1 MVIFDII
8 KFIRSGDY
16 MERWFIKNKSDPG
29 IEYKKLGINN
39 VIYKI
44 LLNREI
50 NTEEEIKSF
59 LEPKL
64 SNLNSPI
71 LLKDMVKA
79 SNLILSHLAKKN
91 KIRIIGDYDVDGVT
105 STYILYSG
113 LHRIGANV
121 SYDIPHRVEDGYG
134 INNNLIDRAYDDGVN
149 LIITCDNGI
158 AARDA
163 VLYAKSNGI
172 DIVITDHHEVPKIV
186 ENSIE
191 KELIP
196 DANAV
201 IDPKQNSCSYPFVEI
216 CGAVVAFKLIEY
228 LYLIKGVDKEEFYEN
243 FLPFAALA
251 TVCDVMP
258 LRNENRIIVSQ
269 GLKYLRETKHLGLNA
284 LIEAS
289 DIKKNE
295 IDVYHLGFILG
306 PTINSSGRLESAK
319 YALELLLEKDYS
331 VALEKAKK
339 LRELNYERQ
348 ELTLKAFNV
357 IDEKINSENLLD
369 KHKVLIV
376 YEEGLNESILGIVA
390 GKIKEKYYRPTLVLS
405 DSKNLIKG
413 SGRSIEEYNMFREFS
428 KSKEFLTSFG
438 GHKMAC
444 GLALPLENLEDFIKD
459 VDEKKNLT
467 QEDLIRKI
475 YIDGN
480 LKLKYISM
488 NLVKE
493 IENLAPFG
501 NGNSA
506 PKFGAKNLKINSLNI
521 LGKNKNFLKMTLSQD
536 NISYTATLFEDS
548 EIFLINL
555 AKYYEREEIMEL
567 LQGRPSNIFI
577 DIIFN
582 LELNKF
588 NGNISIQLKIK
599 NYRIT
604 GEKNVNRWFN

>member
-1 MVIFDII
+1 
-8 KFIRSGDY
+8 
-16 MERWFIKNKSDPG
+16 MERWFKKNKSDPG

-105 STYILYSG
+105 STYILYTG
-113 LHRIGANV
+113 LNRIGANV

-134 INNNLIDRAYDDGVN
+134 INNNLIDKAYDDGVN

-158 AARDA
+158 AASDA
-163 VLYAKSNGI
+163 VLYAKSKGI
-172 DIVITDHHEVPKIV
+172 NIVITDHHEVPKIV
-186 ENSIE
+186 ENNIE

-201 IDPKQNSCSYPFVEI
+201 IDPKQSSCSYPFEDI

-228 LYLIKGVDKEEFYEN
+228 LFLIKGVDKEEFYEN
-243 FLPFAALA
+243 FLSFAALG

-258 LRNENRIIVSQ
+258 LINENRIIVSY

-289 DIKKNE
+289 DVKKND

-319 YALELLLEKDYS
+319 YALDLLLEKDYN

-348 ELTLKAFNV
+348 ELTIKAFNV

-376 YEEGLNESILGIVA
+376 YVEGLNESILGIVA

-405 DSKNLIKG
+405 DSRDLIKG
-413 SGRSIEEYNMFREFS
+413 SGRSIEEYNMFKEFS
-428 KSKEFLTSFG
+428 KCKEYLTSFG

-459 VDEKKNLT
+459 VDEKENLT
-467 QEDLIRKI
+467 EEDLIRKI

-488 NLVKE
+488 NLLKE

-521 LGKNKNFLKMTLSQD
+521 LGKNKNFLKMNLSQD

-548 EIFLINL
+548 EIFLNNL
-555 AKYYEREEIMEL
+555 AKYYEREEIMAL

-604 GEKNVNRWFN
+604 GDKNVNR

>member
-1 MVIFDII
+1 
-8 KFIRSGDY
+8 

-29 IEYKKLGINN
+29 IEYQKLGINN

-44 LLNREI
+44 LINREI

-71 LLKDMVKA
+71 LLKDMVKS
-79 SNLILSHLAKKN
+79 SNLILSHISKKN
-91 KIRIIGDYDVDGVT
+91 AIRIIGDYDVDGVT

-113 LHRIGANV
+113 LKRIGANI

-134 INNNLIDRAYDDGVN
+134 INNNLIDRAVEDKIN

-158 AARDA
+158 AASD
-163 VLYAKSNGI
+163 VVSYARSKGI

-186 ENSIE
+186 ESDEE
-191 KELIP
+191 KEEIP
-196 DANAV
+196 EANAV
-201 IDPKQNSCSYPFVEI
+201 IDPKQRACSYPFIDI

-228 LYLIKGVDKEEFYEN
+228 LFLIKGVDKEEFFEK
-243 FLPFAALA
+243 FLPFAAIA

-258 LRNENRIIVSQ
+258 LKNENRIIVSE
-269 GLKYLRETKHLGLNA
+269 GLKYLRNTNHVGLNA

-289 DIKKNE
+289 NIKKNE
-295 IDVYHLGFILG
+295 LDVYHIGFIIG

-319 YALELLLEKDYS
+319 DSLELLLEKDYDT
-331 VALEKAKK
+331 ALDKAKR

-348 ELTLKAFNV
+348 ELTNKAFEI
-357 IDEKINSENLLD
+357 IDKKISSEGLLN

-376 YEEGLNESILGIVA
+376 YEEELNESILGIVA
-390 GKIKEKYYRPTLVLS
+390 GKIKEKYYRPTVVLS
-405 DSKNLIKG
+405 NSKDLIKG
-413 SGRSIEEYNMFREFS
+413 SGRSIEEYDMFKEFS
-428 KSKEFLTSFG
+428 KSKEYLIAFG

-444 GLALPLENLEDFIKD
+444 GLSLSIDNLDNFIRD
-459 VDEKKNLT
+459 VDEKESLNSD
-467 QEDLIRKI
+467 DLVRKV

-480 LKLKYISM
+480 LMLKYISM
-488 NLVKE
+488 NLVKN
-493 IENLAPFG
+493 IDNLAPFG

-506 PKFGAKNLKINSLNI
+506 PKFGAKNLKIKSINI
-521 LGKNKNFLKMTLSQD
+521 LGKNKNFLKMILSQD
-536 NISYTATLFEDS
+536 NINYTATLFEDS
-548 EIFLINL
+548 QIFLNNL
-555 AKYYEREEIMEL
+555 AKFYGREEVLAL

-577 DIIFN
+577 DIVFN

-588 NGNISIQLKIK
+588 NGNVNIQLKIK
-599 NYRIT
+599 NYRVS
-604 GEKNVNRWFN
+604 GENNVNRWINSKSKIL